1 MDESPAGVV
10 EDPKPSEY
18 LQVPSKPNGSQQTPE
33 ELVAKAI
40 APVKKEFLRYPPP
53 RTCSSTNHE
62 NHTVSETKV
71 VALKEKKSKRQ
82 LKRERRQEQKSARN
96 ICPLIAKSGD
106 VSSCPYNERC
116 RFSHDLEAFKDQK
129 PADLEGECPFMNAK
143 EPCPYGLACRFSSTH
158 KDGIPAGTSDA
169 RKKNSEVNG
178 LNKDVQ
184 KLLWKNKMSFPKAD
198 AKLKAL
204 GLVVWTVSVFLALT
218 IHLSV
223 IILVHTPLSVFSS
236 AF

>member
-1 MDESPAGVV
+1 M
-10 EDPKPSEY
+10 
-18 LQVPSKPNGSQQTPE
+18 
-33 ELVAKAI
+33 
-40 APVKKEFLRYPPP
+40 
-53 RTCSSTNHE
+53 
-62 NHTVSETKV
+62 
-71 VALKEKKSKRQ
+71 
-82 LKRERRQEQKSARN
+82 
-96 ICPLIAKSGD
+96 
-106 VSSCPYNERC
+106 
-116 RFSHDLEAFKDQK
+116 QK

-204 GLVVWTVSVFLALT
+204 GLVVWTVSVFLSLT